1 MSERTLDMQLYN
13 YKDHDEIP
21 PDLWDY
27 MEGIADIDHSL
38 HEVSINEIN
47 DFLNL
52 VESEC
57 ELGLPDE
64 ELAVPDDPR
73 QLRFEFS
80 AQ

>member
-1 MSERTLDMQLYN
+1 MRTLDMKLYN
-13 YKDHDEIP
+13 YTDHDEIP

-38 HEVSINEIN
+38 HEVSIKEIN

-64 ELAVPDDPR
+64 ELDIPDDPR
-73 QLRFEFS
+73 QMWLEFNK
-80 AQ
+80 

>member
-1 MSERTLDMQLYN
+1 MRTLDMKLYN
-13 YKDHDEIP
+13 YTDHDEIP

-38 HEVSINEIN
+38 LVVSIKEIN

-52 VESEC
+52 VESEG

-64 ELAVPDDPR
+64 ELDIPDDPR
-73 QLRFEFS
+73 QMWLEFNK
-80 AQ
+80 

>member
-1 MSERTLDMQLYN
+1 MKTLTMQLYN

-27 MEGIADIDHSL
+27 MEGIADIDYSL
-38 HEVSINEIN
+38 HEVSNNEIN

-64 ELAVPDDPR
+64 ELAVHDDPR
-73 QLRFEFS
+73 QMWLEFNK
-80 AQ
+80 

>member
-1 MSERTLDMQLYN
+1 MSRRTLDMKLYN
-13 YKDHDEIP
+13 YTDHDEIP

-64 ELAVPDDPR
+64 ELDIPDDPR
-73 QLRFEFS
+73 QMWLEFNK
-80 AQ
+80 

>member
-1 MSERTLDMQLYN
+1 MRTLDMKLYN
-13 YKDHDEIP
+13 YTDHDEIP

-38 HEVSINEIN
+38 HEVSIKEIN

-64 ELAVPDDPR
+64 ELAIPDDPR
-73 QLRFEFS
+73 QMWLEFNK
-80 AQ
+80 

>member
-1 MSERTLDMQLYN
+1 MRTLDMKLYN
-13 YKDHDEIP
+13 YTDHDEIP

-38 HEVSINEIN
+38 HEVSIKEIN

-52 VESEC
+52 VESEG

-64 ELAVPDDPR
+64 ELDIPDEPR
-73 QLRFEFS
+73 QMWLEFNK
-80 AQ
+80 

>member
-1 MSERTLDMQLYN
+1 MRTLDMKLYN
-13 YKDHDEIP
+13 YTNHDEIP

-38 HEVSINEIN
+38 HEVSIKEIN

-52 VESEC
+52 VESEG

-64 ELAVPDDPR
+64 ELDIPDDPR
-73 QLRFEFS
+73 QMWLEFNK
-80 AQ
+80 

>member
-1 MSERTLDMQLYN
+1 MKTLTMQLYN

-38 HEVSINEIN
+38 HEVSIKEIN

-52 VESEC
+52 VESEG

-64 ELAVPDDPR
+64 ELDIPDDPR
-73 QLRFEFS
+73 QMWLEFNK
-80 AQ
+80 

>member
-1 MSERTLDMQLYN
+1 MKTLTMQLYN

-27 MEGIADIDHSL
+27 MEGIADIDYSL

-47 DFLNL
+47 DFLHL

-73 QLRFEFS
+73 QMWLEFNK
-80 AQ
+80 

>member
-1 MSERTLDMQLYN
+1 MKTLTMQLYN

-27 MEGIADIDHSL
+27 MEGIADIDYSL

-64 ELAVPDDPR
+64 ELAIPDDTS
-73 QLRFEFS
+73 QMWLEFNT
-80 AQ
+80 

>member
-1 MSERTLDMQLYN
+1 MSGRTLDMQLYN

-27 MEGIADIDHSL
+27 MEGIADIDYSL

-52 VESEC
+52 VE
-57 ELGLPDE
+57 
-64 ELAVPDDPR
+64 
-73 QLRFEFS
+73 
-80 AQ
+80 